1 MGVRKL
7 LLIVS
12 SLIILLVLLT
22 HSSEHSVDN
31 SAMREF
37 LESQYVPEVGLLRA
51 SITSYPD
58 NETIWL
64 ANDNVLAERA
74 LRLLGSPLWR
84 NVSEALRRYNISYN
98 GRIDPLLGKPLNEF
112 FCPEV
117 ITIGN
122 VYSKKFNTT
131 LLLKLERANESC
143 RMDDWQE
150 YADLLAYGALSD
162 LLVGNETGAF
172 TMYLRLLKMWDG
184 YGFRD
189 KAFSGVY
196 QTYKCALFIY
206 LYKSLGMPKEG
217 RHVYG
222 ACIQIISELQADNG
236 GIITGYRVVD
246 GNVVPVGDAN
256 TETTSIV
263 AISLLGDR

>member
-1 MGVRKL
+1 M
-7 LLIVS
+7 
-12 SLIILLVLLT
+12 
-22 HSSEHSVDN
+22 
-31 SAMREF
+31 
-37 LESQYVPEVGLLRA
+37 
-51 SITSYPD
+51 
-58 NETIWL
+58 
-64 ANDNVLAERA
+64 
-74 LRLLGSPLWR
+74 LGSPLWG

-172 TMYLRLLKMWDG
+172 TMYL
-184 YGFRD
+184 
-189 KAFSGVY
+189 KA
-196 QTYKCALFIY
+196 TK
-206 LYKSLGMPKEG
+206 
-217 RHVYG
+217 
-222 ACIQIISELQADNG
+222 
-236 GIITGYRVVD
+236 
-246 GNVVPVGDAN
+246 NVRW
-256 TETTSIV
+256 
-263 AISLLGDR
+263 LRF